1 MASDNRKYRTSGSAA
16 YDVYSVRF
24 DPNAAL
30 ERPSNLPEERKEPQ
44 KQKVEKAKL
53 VIAPFAAVG
62 MLVVVALLAMVVYG
76 YVQYYEASSRVGE
89 LNSQLTH
96 ELQENT
102 KLRSSYESKI
112 DLKQIEVQARE
123 LGMRQP
129 TARQTVYL
137 NIPGADHT
145 EVLEVDNRS
154 FLQKTWDAIRDSF
167 TGIVEYFRK

>member
-1 MASDNRKYRTSGSAA
+1 
-16 YDVYSVRF
+16 
-24 DPNAAL
+24 
-30 ERPSNLPEERKEPQ
+30 
-44 KQKVEKAKL
+44 
-53 VIAPFAAVG
+53 
-62 MLVVVALLAMVVYG
+62 MVVYG

-167 TGIVEYFRK
+167 TGIVEYFRN

>member
-1 MASDNRKYRTSGSAA
+1 M
-16 YDVYSVRF
+16 
-24 DPNAAL
+24 
-30 ERPSNLPEERKEPQ
+30 
-44 KQKVEKAKL
+44 
-53 VIAPFAAVG
+53 
-62 MLVVVALLAMVVYG
+62 VVALLAMVVYG

-167 TGIVEYFRK
+167 TGIVEYFRN